1 MQRWRKRW
9 GGRYGSLKLR
19 EHVDANELLLKA
31 CALLRAR
38 RLGGT
43 ERAPWG
49 WILLSLMHLS
59 QCVMILFTG
68 RSENASQCERQCNL
82 VQVKFCSSE
91 IRKSVSA
98 AFFCLHLGFK
108 LCARFGDTI
117 LVLAA
122 GFVHIALLCNDRA
135 FGGRRIDNQNL
146 S

>member
-19 EHVDANELLLKA
+19 EHVDANELLIKA
-31 CALLRAR
+31 CALLRPC

-49 WILLSLMHLS
+49 WIFLSLVHLS
-59 QCVMILFTG
+59 QCVMLIFTG
-68 RSENASQCERQCNL
+68 RSENASQCERQCHL
-82 VQVKFCSSE
+82 VQIEFWNAE

-98 AFFCLHLGFK
+98 AFLCPHIGSK
-108 LCARFGDTI
+108 LCARFGDAF

-122 GFVHIALLCNDRA
+122 GFVHIALLCNGRA